1 MLLETIYE
9 KQIELLFLTKRDITC
24 YTKHHQD
31 AKAPQLGGYLDSKA
45 SQKLALTP
53 RC

>member
-1 MLLETIYE
+1 MRNNLIVTFDKKRHNMLSEDT
-9 KQIELLFLTKRDITC
+9 

-31 AKAPQLGGYLDSKA
+31 ARAPQLGGYLASKA